1 MTSIRAVVHDRRIEL
16 PAPDDIPD
24 GTEVLVDL
32 RPLPA
37 DKIGLSEAEWRDNA
51 EALADWASWLQT
63 IEPVAFAAD
72 DAFAEEL
79 CRFNIEAVRK
89 QMQDGGGT

>member
-32 RPLPA
+32 TPLA
-37 DKIGLSEAEWRDNA
+37 GGRIGLSESEWRDDPDS
-51 EALADWASWLQT
+51 LADWAAWLET
-63 IEPVAFAAD
+63 IEPVEFGTE
-72 DAFAEEL
+72 DAFAEAF
-79 CRFNIEAVRK
+79 RRYNIEAVRK
-89 QMQDGGGT
+89 QMQDGGGA